1 MSRIRISWDSKS
13 INAWQTGSTPVLEH
27 SLKSTLGNV
36 LLHET
41 FRHIGQAEPRE
52 RGIEHLRRS
61 VKGELTFDAHL

>member
-1 MSRIRISWDSKS
+1 MPPTWIPEVIAGKGR
-13 INAWQTGSTPVLEH
+13 APVFEH
-27 SLKSTLGNV
+27 SLKSTPCNV

-52 RGIEHLRRS
+52 RGVEHLRRS